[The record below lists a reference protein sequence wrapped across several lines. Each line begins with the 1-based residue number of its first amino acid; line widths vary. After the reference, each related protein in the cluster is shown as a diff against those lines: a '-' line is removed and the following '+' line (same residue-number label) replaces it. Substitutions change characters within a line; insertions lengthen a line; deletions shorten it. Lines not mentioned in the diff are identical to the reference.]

1 MAELN
6 NKWTN
11 DQSNNKI
18 NEGQMKEWTEC
29 GIKFYRLNK
38 KSSVNIF

>member
-11 DQSNNKI
+11 DQSNKI

>member
-11 DQSNNKI
+11 DQSNKI

-29 GIKFYRLNK
+29 DIKFYRLNK
-38 KSSVNIF
+38 KSSVNIL